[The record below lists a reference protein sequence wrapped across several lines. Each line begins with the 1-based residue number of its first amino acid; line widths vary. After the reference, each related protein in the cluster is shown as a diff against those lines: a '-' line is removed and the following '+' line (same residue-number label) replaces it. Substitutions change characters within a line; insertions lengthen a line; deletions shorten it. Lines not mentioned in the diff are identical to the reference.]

1 MADFNNK
8 NSVNKIMITIV
19 NYRVELGSSSLH
31 VNRTRIC
38 QLELLF
44 PMQTCWFLAVK
55 DLINSILF
63 YYSVVIVFH
72 INLHPAV
79 PTYDFHVFNI
89 SLSSFYGFIFNHFND
104 LFPVGLLA
112 QLVESCAGI
121 AEFKGSNPVQALIFF
136 GLPFHNWKSCTYKCN
151 DLFSY
156 NSVMIEHLEILWVSF
171 LSSAGSRYWIGKK
184 NSCSS
189 QKSSCSKK

>member
-1 MADFNNK
+1 MADLHNK
-8 NSVNKIMITIV
+8 NSVNNIMITVV
-19 NYRVELGSSSLH
+19 NYRVQLGSSSLH
-31 VNRTRIC
+31 LNRTRIF

-44 PMQTCWFLAVK
+44 PTQTCWFLAVK

-63 YYSVVIVFH
+63 YYSAVIFFH
-72 INLHPAV
+72 INLLPAV

-89 SLSSFYGFIFNHFND
+89 SLSSFYGFIINQFND

-121 AEFKGSNPVQALIFF
+121 AEVKGSNPVQALIFF
-136 GLPFHNWKSCTYKCN
+136 SLPFHNCKSCTYKCN

-156 NSVMIEHLEILWVSF
+156 NSVMIEHLEIL
-171 LSSAGSRYWIGKK
+171 
-184 NSCSS
+184 
-189 QKSSCSKK
+189 